1 MEEGLLL
8 KEKEK
13 GRDDEIEKIQV
24 RWKEVLEEMIR
35 VSWVAGPMVAVL
47 MSQYMIQVVTLMMVG
62 HLGPLYL
69 SSTAL
74 AVSLAAVTG
83 FSLLLGMAGAL
94 ETLSG
99 QSYGAQQ
106 YKKLGTQTYTAIISL
121 TLFSIPL
128 SVIWIYME
136 DILVFIGQ
144 DPSISHEA
152 GRFMT
157 YLVPTLISYA
167 VFQPLVRYFQS
178 QSLVVPMLVSSCCTL
193 CLHIPLCWAL
203 VHKFGLKNIGGAMA
217 MGISNWL
224 NAIFLALFMMFSP
237 SCAATRSPLSMEM
250 FHGIG
255 LFFRFAI
262 PSASMIC
269 LEWWSFELLILL
281 SGFLPNP
288 ELETS
293 VLSVCLTTISA
304 LFAIPYGIAAAASTR
319 IANELGAGNP
329 QAARVAACGVVVMG
343 VTNGLIVSSI
353 LFATRRVF
361 GYCFSNE
368 KQVVDYVFTMAPL
381 ICANVIFDSIQA
393 VLSGVARG
401 CGWQHLGTYAN
412 LAAYYLVGIPIS
424 VTLGFWMQM
433 RGRGLWM
440 GVMIGAMTQAVLLS
454 IITSRTNWEEEAR
467 KARKRVAEESSGVSN
482 GEQRPLIN

>member
-1 MEEGLLL
+1 MEEGLLEK
-8 KEKEK
+8 KEEK
-13 GRDDEIEKIQV
+13 GRKVE
-24 RWKEVLEEMIR
+24 WKEIIEEMKR

-47 MSQYMIQVVTLMMVG
+47 MSQYLLQVVTLMMVG
-62 HLGPLYL
+62 HLSPLYL

-83 FSLLLGMAGAL
+83 FSFLLGMAGAL
-94 ETLSG
+94 ETISG

-106 YKKLGTQTYTAIISL
+106 YKKLGTQTYTAIFSL

-128 SVIWIYME
+128 SVVWIYME
-136 DILVFIGQ
+136 NILVFIGQ

-152 GRFMT
+152 GKFMI

-178 QSLVVPMLVSSCCTL
+178 QSLVIPMLVSSCGTL

-203 VHKFGLKNIGGAMA
+203 VYKSGLNNLGGAIA

-224 NAIFLALFMMFSP
+224 NAIFLALYMVFSS
-237 SCAATRSPLSMEM
+237 SCAATRSPISMEM
-250 FHGIG
+250 FHGVG
-255 LFFRFAI
+255 QFFRFAI
-262 PSASMIC
+262 PSAAMVC

-293 VLSVCLTTISA
+293 VLSVCLTTIST
-304 LFAIPYGIAAAASTR
+304 LFAVPYGISAAASTR
-319 IANELGAGNP
+319 IANELGAGHP
-329 QAARVAACGVVVMG
+329 QAARIAACGVVVMG
-343 VTNGLIVSSI
+343 VANGLIVSSI
-353 LFATRRVF
+353 LFSARRVF

-368 KQVVDYVFTMAPL
+368 KEVVDYVTTMAPL
-381 ICANVIFDSIQA
+381 VCVNVIFDSTQA

-401 CGWQHLGTYAN
+401 CGWQHIGSYVN
-412 LAAYYLVGIPIS
+412 LVAFYLVGIP
-424 VTLGFWMQM
+424 VAAALGFWMQM

-440 GVMIGAMTQAVLLS
+440 GVMVGALTQTVILS
-454 IITSRTNWEEEAR
+454 IITSFTNWEQEAR
-467 KARKRVAEESSGVSN
+467 KARKRVAEESSGVKN
-482 GEQRPLIN
+482 GVYVT